1 MNIKGETKIPEF
13 KSLEEEREYWEAHG
27 PLAKGHKGRIHRP
40 KPNQK
45 RSSFLSIRLTGEELT
60 RLRDM
65 AAKLGTGPS
74 TYARQVLKLAIE
86 QENWPFFLPPSFSL
100 KPQYIST
107 NIVQEANADLSPR
120 EREVL
125 QFVAQ
130 GATNKKIADSLFISE
145 NAVKTHLRSIIKKLH
160 MSNRSQATVRA
171 TESSEGSIEIAEK
184 NYIAYLEAL
193 NEILEKEVL
202 RVLQESRLRM
212 GVRMKGLEGEP
223 FFTAP

>member
-40 KPNQK
+40 KPDQK

-86 QENWPFFLPPSFSL
+86 QENWPSFLPPSFLL
-100 KPQYIST
+100 KPLYIST
-107 NIVQEANADLSPR
+107 NTVQGANADLSPR
-120 EREVL
+120 EGEVL
-125 QFVAQ
+125 QLVAQ
-130 GATNKKIADSLFISE
+130 GATNNKIADSLCISE
-145 NAVKTHLRSIIKKLH
+145 NTVKTHLRNIMEKLH
-160 MSNRSQATVRA
+160 LANRSQAAVRA
-171 TESSEGSIEIAEK
+171 IKPFDESMERAEK
-184 NYIAYLEAL
+184 AYIAYLEAQ
-193 NEILEKEVL
+193 KEVL
-202 RVLQESRLRM
+202 EEAKKHSLQTPSPLDRV
-212 GVRMKGLEGEP
+212 
-223 FFTAP
+223 

>member
-40 KPNQK
+40 KPDQK

-86 QENWPFFLPPSFSL
+86 QENWPFFLPPSFL
-100 KPQYIST
+100 FPPLYDST
-107 NIVQEANADLSPR
+107 N
-120 EREVL
+120 ERGIKSLDEYIR
-125 QFVAQ
+125 QAKKAY
-130 GATNKKIADSLFISE
+130 AT
-145 NAVKTHLRSIIKKLH
+145 
-160 MSNRSQATVRA
+160 
-171 TESSEGSIEIAEK
+171 
-184 NYIAYLEAL
+184 YLEAQK
-193 NEILEKEVL
+193 EALEEAKHF
-202 RVLQESRLRM
+202 LQAARTPDR
-212 GVRMKGLEGEP
+212 
-223 FFTAP
+223 F